1 MEVVCG
7 VVDRIVV
14 NIVLPVDD
22 DMIDDSRDT
31 MKSAVAYRKSLKR
44 ENRDQSAVAV
54 RALRMGR

>member
-1 MEVVCG
+1 MEVVCV

-22 DMIDDSRDT
+22 DMIDSRDM

-44 ENRDQSAVAV
+44 
-54 RALRMGR
+54 